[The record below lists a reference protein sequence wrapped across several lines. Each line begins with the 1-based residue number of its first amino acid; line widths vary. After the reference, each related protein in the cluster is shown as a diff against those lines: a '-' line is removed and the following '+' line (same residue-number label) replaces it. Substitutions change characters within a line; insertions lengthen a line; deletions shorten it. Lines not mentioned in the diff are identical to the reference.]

1 MTTSWQ
7 YWKSDL
13 AKRLSETVD
22 ADVTAD
28 DIVIPPDRTLGDFA
42 YGCFKL
48 AKGLV
53 GSDDR
58 VGRSPADI
66 AKDIASKIDLGQ
78 SDFVSAS
85 AAGPYV
91 NFTLSIGEAVHRVVR
106 DIEVRDPLRLPLEK
120 GESRGELLLEFAQPN
135 THKEIHVGHLRNL
148 VLGQALSN
156 ILSASGWNVVP
167 MSYYGDVGAHVA
179 KCLWWLG
186 KENKEQR
193 AKSSWDA
200 DDVIAAIPTEKR
212 NGKFLGEMYA
222 EASRQL
228 DAHPEWKDEVSD
240 VQRKLEAHDPAWE
253 KLWRETRR
261 WSLDEFA
268 AIFDDL
274 GVKIAR
280 QYLESEVVDRGQ
292 EMVDHLLKQKVAKES
307 QGAIIVDLED
317 KKLGV
322 FLIRK
327 SDGTSLY
334 ATKDLAL
341 AELKLKEHPNA
352 QRSLIMVDNRQ
363 SLYFKQ
369 LFETLDMMELRPV
382 PEFIGYEFV
391 TLKSGAISSR
401 EGNVVTYQD
410 FRDEIISYSTDEVVK
425 RHVGDKWNDGKI
437 EHAAWCIA
445 MAGMKF
451 GMLKQDN
458 DKIFTFDLEQSLSFD
473 GDTGPYCQYAATRLA
488 SILRKAGIKNPFGAD
503 ESLTRGYDHESEK
516 ALAFALAQF
525 PVKVAQA
532 AEELRPSVVAQWC
545 IDVAQRVNEFYRDI
559 KVLESEGDVK
569 EGRLRLV
576 SAARSSLVSGL
587 GLLAIPVPDEM

>member
-1 MTTSWQ
+1 
-7 YWKSDL
+7 L
-13 AKRLSETVD
+13 AKRLSEVLGTTIK
-22 ADVTAD
+22 ASE
-28 DIVIPPDRTLGDFA
+28 IVVPPDRTLGDFA

-48 AKGLV
+48 AKGLAQ
-53 GSDDR
+53 SDDW
-58 VGRSPADI
+58 VGKSPADI
-66 AKDIASKIDLGQ
+66 AKDVASKIDLGQ

-106 DIEVRDPLRLPLEK
+106 DIEIGDPLRLPLEK
-120 GESRGELLLEFAQPN
+120 GESKGELLLEFAQPN

-167 MSYYGDVGAHVA
+167 MSYHGDVGAHVA
-179 KCLWWLG
+179 KCLWWFV
-186 KENKEQR
+186 
-193 AKSSWDA
+193 KSRDGEMEI
-200 DDVIAAIPTEKR
+200 DDIPAGQKT
-212 NGKFLGEMYA
+212 GKFLGEMYA

-228 DAHPEWKDEVSD
+228 EANPEWKDEVSD

-268 AIFDDL
+268 TIFDDL
-274 GVKIAR
+274 GVKIMR

-292 EMVDHLLKQKVAKES
+292 EMVDHLLKQHVAKES
-307 QGAIIVDLED
+307 QGAIVVDLEE

-341 AELKLKEHPNA
+341 AELKLKEYPNA
-352 QRSLIMVDNRQ
+352 DRSLILVDNRQ
-363 SLYFKQ
+363 SFYFKQ
-369 LFETLDMMELRPV
+369 LFETLRMLELNPV
-382 PEFIGYEFV
+382 PEFVGYEFV

-410 FRDEIISYSTDEVVK
+410 FRNEVISYSTEEVVK
-425 RHVGDKWNDGKI
+425 RHAQDKWNDGKI
-437 EHAAWCIA
+437 EHVAWCIS

-488 SILRKAGIKNPFGAD
+488 SILRKAVGAIH
-503 ESLTRGYDHESEK
+503 ELPLPRSFDHESEK

-525 PVKVAQA
+525 PMRVAQA
-532 AEELRPSVVAQWC
+532 AEELRPSIVAQWC
-545 IDVAQRVNEFYRDI
+545 IDVAQRVNEFYRDV
-559 KVLESEGDVK
+559 KVLESEGDLK

-576 SAARSSLVSGL
+576 AAARTALVSGL
-587 GLLAIPVPDEM
+587 DLLAIPVPDEM

>member
-1 MTTSWQ
+1 MTSWQ
-7 YWKSDL
+7 YWKGDI
-13 AKRLSETVD
+13 AKRLSEVLGG
-22 ADVTAD
+22 AVSPD
-28 DIVIPPDRTLGDFA
+28 DIVIPPDRAHGDFA

-48 AKGLV
+48 AKAMGK
-53 GSDDR
+53 
-58 VGRSPADI
+58 SPADI
-66 AKDIASKIDLGQ
+66 AKDVASKIDLAQ
-78 SDFVSAS
+78 SDFASAD

-91 NFTLSIGEAVHRVVR
+91 NFTLSVGEAVHRVVR
-106 DIEVRDPLRLPLEK
+106 DIEIGATSPPAPLLRKE
-120 GESRGELLLEFAQPN
+120 RGELLLEFAQPN

-156 ILSASGWNVVP
+156 VLSVAGWNVVP
-167 MSYYGDVGAHVA
+167 MSYHGDVGAHVA
-179 KCLWWLG
+179 KCLWWLV
-186 KENKEQR
+186 
-193 AKSSWDA
+193 KSRDGEMEI
-200 DDVIAAIPTEKR
+200 DNIPSEKKT
-212 NGKFLGEMYA
+212 GKFLGEMYA

-228 DAHPEWKDEVSD
+228 EANPEWKDEVSD

-268 AIFDDL
+268 TIFDDL

-292 EMVDHLLKQKVAKES
+292 EMVDHLLKQRVAKES
-307 QGAIIVDLED
+307 QGAIVVDLEE

-341 AELKLKEHPNA
+341 AELKLKEYPKA
-352 QRSLIMVDNRQ
+352 DRSLILVDNRQ
-363 SLYFKQ
+363 SFYFKQ
-369 LFETLDMMELRPV
+369 LFETLRMLELNPV
-382 PEFIGYEFV
+382 PEFVGYEFV
-391 TLKSGAISSR
+391 TLKSGAMSSR

-410 FRDEIISYSTDEVVK
+410 FRNEVISYSTEEVLK
-425 RHVGDKWNDGKI
+425 RHADDKWNDGKI
-437 EHAAWCIA
+437 EHTAWCIA

-458 DKIFTFDLEQSLSFD
+458 DKVFTFDLEQSLSFD

-488 SILRKAGIKNPFGAD
+488 SILRKAGPTPSDSPFVRGRED
-503 ESLTRGYDHESEK
+503 EPLTRSFDHESEK

-532 AEELRPSVVAQWC
+532 AEELRPSIVAQWC
-545 IDVAQRVNEFYRDI
+545 IDVAQRVNEFYRDVN
-559 KVLESEGDVK
+559 VLESEGELK

-576 SAARSSLVSGL
+576 AAARSSLVAGL

>member
-1 MTTSWQ
+1 MTTSWK

-13 AKRLSETVD
+13 AKRLSETLD
-22 ADVTAD
+22 ADVAPD

-48 AKGLV
+48 AKAMGK
-53 GSDDR
+53 
-58 VGRSPADI
+58 SPADI
-66 AKDIASKIDLGQ
+66 AKNVASKIDLGQ
-78 SDFVSAS
+78 SDFVSAN
-85 AAGPYV
+85 ATGPYV

-106 DIEVRDPLRLPLEK
+106 DIEVSGDSYGSVEK
-120 GESRGELLLEFAQPN
+120 KKVDELLLEFAQPN

-167 MSYYGDVGAHVA
+167 MSYHGDVGAHVA
-179 KCLWWLG
+179 KCLWWLV
-186 KENKEQR
+186 
-193 AKSSWDA
+193 KSRDGEMGI
-200 DDVIAAIPTEKR
+200 DNIPAGQKT
-212 NGKFLGEMYA
+212 GKFLGEMYA

-228 DAHPEWKDEVSD
+228 EANPEWKDEVSD

-268 AIFDDL
+268 TIFDDL
-274 GVKIAR
+274 GVKITR

-292 EMVDHLLKQKVAKES
+292 EMVDHLLKENVAKES
-307 QGAIIVDLED
+307 QGAIVVDLEE

-341 AELKLKEHPNA
+341 AELKLKEYPKAH
-352 QRSLIMVDNRQ
+352 RSLILVDNRQ

-369 LFETLDMMELRPV
+369 LFETLDVMELRPV
-382 PEFIGYEFV
+382 PEFVGYEFV

-410 FRDEIISYSTDEVVK
+410 FRDEVISYSTEEVVK
-425 RHVGDKWNDGKI
+425 RHVEQKWNDGKI

-488 SILRKAGIKNPFGAD
+488 SILRKATPSNSPFVRASD
-503 ESLTRGYDHESEK
+503 SESLTRGYDHESEK

-525 PVKVAQA
+525 PMRVAQA
-532 AEELRPSVVAQWC
+532 ADELRPSIVAQWC
-545 IDVAQRVNEFYRDI
+545 IDVAQRVNEFYRDV
-559 KVLESEGDVK
+559 KVLESEGDLK

-576 SAARSSLVSGL
+576 SAARTALVSGFS
-587 GLLAIPVPDEM
+587 LLAIPIPDEM